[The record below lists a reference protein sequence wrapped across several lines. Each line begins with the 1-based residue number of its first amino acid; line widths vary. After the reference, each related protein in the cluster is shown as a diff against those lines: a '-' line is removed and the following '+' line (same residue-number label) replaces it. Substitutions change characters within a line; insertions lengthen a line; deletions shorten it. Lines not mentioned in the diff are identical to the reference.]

1 MDRRKLYNL
10 PGLAEMSYGLQRYLT
25 PECGG
30 LECPH
35 AHSLADGTED
45 DGEKRM
51 CCRGRLGL
59 VTSTAACWSRNRDT
73 LHMGTALL

>member
-51 CCRGRLGL
+51 SCRGRLGL
-59 VTSTAACWSRNRDT
+59 VTSTAACWSRN
-73 LHMGTALL
+73 